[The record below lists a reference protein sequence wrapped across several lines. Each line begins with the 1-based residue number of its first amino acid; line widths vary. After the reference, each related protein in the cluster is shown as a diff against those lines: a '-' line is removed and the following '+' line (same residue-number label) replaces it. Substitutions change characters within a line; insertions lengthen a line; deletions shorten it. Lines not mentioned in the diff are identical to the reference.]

1 MRKVLLML
9 LVAALLITGSSLAES
24 DGVLTSGDFSYR
36 LCEKFYHHCSGRQL
50 CRSLRSRKRI

>member
-9 LVAALLITGSSLAES
+9 LVAVLLIAGSSLAES

-36 LCEKFYHHCSGRQL
+36 LDKYDRATVLSI